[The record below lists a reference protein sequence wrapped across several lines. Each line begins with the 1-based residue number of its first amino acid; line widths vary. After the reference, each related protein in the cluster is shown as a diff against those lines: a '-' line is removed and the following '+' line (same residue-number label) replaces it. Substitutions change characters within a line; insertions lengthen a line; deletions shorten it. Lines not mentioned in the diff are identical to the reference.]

1 MKTTA
6 LAPETE
12 APCRHLNRTDAG
24 KPDSG
29 RQVCDNLECKQIF
42 QDGVPVPRKT
52 APPDFGRQSSEVPTP
67 KTQIGQPADCVHEKV
82 TAKGIAGGRTYTC
95 ETCGITLK
103 KKPAA
108 AQEAEKATKAA
119 AKAADKEA
127 RRKKKEAEATVKH
140 IAGRKISQ
148 AEKNTERQKYIDSV
162 SQDATDVI
170 GDFAAYIPLYKTAQ
184 EAEEAR
190 DTFKKKLL
198 TNPKFA
204 AKVQRI
210 RDFFAT
216 KKYNEFLTVNGHDYK
231 SIKPLFIEELKIT
244 YDYVRKLGSQL
255 GRLDNLLTPAE
266 ELKARKDAA
275 KAKREAKA
283 AEKAAAEAAQQ
294 STETETS
301 SDTQQ
306 SANEVQ
312 PEVNLSFSIAERVQT
327 AFGFAVSCTR
337 HLSPAEKD
345 EFYSTLISRL
355 HDELQPEIVQTTGF
369 GYSRTAADLERG
381 TQSTAER

>member
-1 MKTTA
+1 MTPTA
-6 LAPETE
+6 VAVVPEPE
-12 APCRHLNRTDAG
+12 APCQHLNRTDVG

-67 KTQIGQPADCVHEKV
+67 KSKIGQPADCVHEKV

-127 RRKKKEAEATVKH
+127 RRKKKEAEASVKN

-170 GDFAAYIPLYKTAQ
+170 GELAAYIPLYKAAQ

-190 DTFKKKLL
+190 DTFKMKLL

-204 AKVQRI
+204 TQVQRI

-231 SIKPLFIEELKIT
+231 SIKPLFLEELKIT
-244 YDYVRKLGSQL
+244 YDYVRKLGSHL
-255 GRLDNLLTPAE
+255 GRLDNLLTPEE
-266 ELKARKDAA
+266 ELKARKDTA

-283 AEKAAAEAAQQ
+283 AEIAAAEAGQQ
-294 STETETS
+294 STETETD
-301 SDTQQ
+301 SDTQH
-306 SANEVQ
+306 SASEVR
-312 PEVNLSFSIAERVQT
+312 PEVSLSFSIAERVQT
-327 AFGFAVSCTR
+327 AFGFVVSCTR

-345 EFYSTLISRL
+345 EYYSKLMHRL
-355 HDELQPEIVQTTGF
+355 QDELQPAIDATHFYTVQK
-369 GYSRTAADLERG
+369 
-381 TQSTAER
+381 STSVTEGV

>member
-1 MKTTA
+1 M
-6 LAPETE
+6 
-12 APCRHLNRTDAG
+12 
-24 KPDSG
+24 
-29 RQVCDNLECKQIF
+29 
-42 QDGVPVPRKT
+42 
-52 APPDFGRQSSEVPTP
+52 
-67 KTQIGQPADCVHEKV
+67 QIGQPADCVHEKV

-103 KKPAA
+103 KKPVA
-108 AQEAEKATKAA
+108 AQEAEKAAKAA
-119 AKAADKEA
+119 AEAADKEA

-170 GDFAAYIPLYKTAQ
+170 GEFAAYIPLYKAAQ

-210 RDFFAT
+210 RDFFAK

-231 SIKPLFIEELKIT
+231 SVKPLFIEELKIT

-255 GRLDNLLTPAE
+255 GRLDNLLTSAE
-266 ELKARKDAA
+266 ELKARQDAA

-283 AEKAAAEAAQQ
+283 TAEATEAAAEAASQ
-294 STETETS
+294 STETEI
-301 SDTQQ
+301 
-306 SANEVQ
+306 
-312 PEVNLSFSIAERVQT
+312 NLPAQEEDEAHAIREATEINLHSVAERVHS
-327 AFGFAVSCTR
+327 AFSHALRCTQF
-337 HLSPAEKD
+337 LSPAEKD
-345 EFYSTLISRL
+345 EFFSVLISRL
-355 HDELQPEIVQTTGF
+355 QDEMQPPIDQTPLYLVAGSIPVTEET
-369 GYSRTAADLERG
+369 TA
-381 TQSTAER
+381 

>member
-1 MKTTA
+1 MAGRKKEHMATA
-6 LAPETE
+6 ATAPE
-12 APCRHLNRTDAG
+12 APCAHLSRTDIG
-24 KPDSG
+24 EPDSG
-29 RQVCDNLECKQIF
+29 REVCDDCKQIF
-42 QDGVPVPRKT
+42 QGGVPVPGKT

-67 KTQIGQPADCVHEKV
+67 KKQIGQPADCVHEKV
-82 TAKGIAGGRTYTC
+82 TAKGIAGARTYTC

-140 IAGRKISQ
+140 IAGREISQ
-148 AEKNTERQKYIDSV
+148 AEKNAERQKYIDSV
-162 SQDATDVI
+162 SQDASDVI
-170 GDFAAYIPLYKTAQ
+170 GEFAAYIPLYKAAQ

-266 ELKARKDAA
+266 ELKARQDAA

-294 STETETS
+294 STETETK

-345 EFYSTLISRL
+345 EYYSKLVDRL
-355 HDELQPEIVQTTGF
+355 QDELQPAIDATHFYTVQ
-369 GYSRTAADLERG
+369 E
-381 TQSTAER
+381 STSVTEGVEA